1 MSEYDEN
8 QGHEHGDETPCDYEN
23 CNGYMTW
30 CGSCHCWTH
39 TCCVPYG
46 TCMCS

>member
-8 QGHEHGDETPCDYEN
+8 KGHEPGEETPCDLG
-23 CNGYMTW
+23 CGGMMTW
-30 CGSCHCWTH
+30 CSSCHCWTH
-39 TCCVPYG
+39 TCCHDYG